1 MFNKEGRMKEHRYI
15 NGAEL
20 ITNFKNYFPDA
31 NVFSLPTT
39 YRCARTIC
47 EAGNRIAAKID
58 QTVINTANKSAGKI
72 IKLPIFDTQSD
83 EAEFVCKQAIKIFK
97 GTNQTIKIL
106 YRTNAQSVMFQLFLI
121 RQNIPF
127 SINQN
132 NSIFNTKEV
141 KLAIACCRFVT
152 EYDSLDI
159 DSKANTINDMRP
171 LLSPYSK
178 KLLYGTLT
186 DMRKSETDILTGE
199 LDRKHEPVLND
210 LEDIMEMLAGKKP
223 MQIVNAISKMD
234 CMKDFSDSAGDN
246 LIGIAEFLKYCKNM
260 TEIDNLIAEIS
271 RPRCVPAEERVI
283 SLSTVHGSKGL
294 EADNVFVTGLSDD
307 IFPHILGT
315 KSEELNLIYVAITRA
330 RESLYL
336 SGFSSFGDNTYNKHS
351 YMEMI

>member
-1 MFNKEGRMKEHRYI
+1 MRKHRYI

-20 ITNFKNYFPDA
+20 ITNFKQYYPSA
-31 NVFSLPTT
+31 SVFNLPTT
-39 YRCARTIC
+39 YRCAKAIC
-47 EAGNRIAAKID
+47 EAGNRIAEKID
-58 QTVINTANKSAGKI
+58 QTVVNTANKSEGKI

-83 EAEFVCKQAIKIFK
+83 EAEFVCEQAIKIFK
-97 GTNQTIKIL
+97 ETSQTIKIL

-121 RQNIPF
+121 RRNIPF

-132 NSIFNTKEV
+132 NSIFNTKEA

-152 EYDSLDI
+152 EYDNLDI
-159 DSKANTINDMRP
+159 DNKANTINDMRP

-178 KLLYGTLT
+178 KLLYNTLI

-199 LDRKHEPVLND
+199 LDGKHNPVLND
-210 LEDIMEMLAGKKP
+210 LDDIMQMLAGKKP
-223 MQIVNAISKMD
+223 AQIISSISKMD
-234 CMKDFSDSAGDN
+234 CMNDFSDSAGDN
-246 LIGIAEFLKYCKNM
+246 LIGIAEFLKHCRSM

-271 RPRCVPAEERVI
+271 RPRCVPAGERVI

-307 IFPHILGT
+307 IFPHVLGT
-315 KSEELNLIYVAITRA
+315 KSEELNLAYVAITRA
-330 RESLYL
+330 RETLYL
-336 SGFSSFGDNTYNKHS
+336 SGFNSFGSNTYYKHS

>member
-1 MFNKEGRMKEHRYI
+1 MKKHRYI

-39 YRCARTIC
+39 YRCARAIC
-47 EAGNRIAAKID
+47 EAGNRIAEKID

-132 NSIFNTKEV
+132 NSIFNTREA

-152 EYDSLDI
+152 EYNKLDI
-159 DSKANTINDMRP
+159 TSKANTINDMRP

-178 KLLYGTLT
+178 KLLYGALA
-186 DMRKSETDILTGE
+186 DMRKSETDIMTGR
-199 LDRKHEPVLND
+199 LGHKYEPVLND
-210 LEDIMEMLAGKKP
+210 LEDIMEMLAEKKP
-223 MQIVNAISKMD
+223 TQIVNAISKMD

-246 LIGIAEFLKYCKNM
+246 LIGIAEFLKHCENM

-294 EADNVFVTGLSDD
+294 EADIVFVTGLSNN
-307 IFPHILGT
+307 IFPHVFGDE
-315 KSEELNLIYVAITRA
+315 SEIKLLYVAVTRA
-330 RESLYL
+330 KETLYL
-336 SGFSSFGDNTYNKHS
+336 SGFSLFGTNRYEEHS
-351 YMEMI
+351 YMEVI

>member
-1 MFNKEGRMKEHRYI
+1 MREHRYI

-20 ITNFKNYFPDA
+20 ITNFKHYYPSA
-31 NVFSLPTT
+31 SVFNLPTT
-39 YRCARTIC
+39 YRCARAIC
-47 EAGNRIAAKID
+47 EAGNRIAEKID

-72 IKLPIFDTQSD
+72 VKLPIFDTQSD

-97 GTNQTIKIL
+97 GTSQTIKIL

-132 NSIFNTKEV
+132 NSIFNTKEA
-141 KLAIACCRFVT
+141 KLAISCCRFVT
-152 EYDSLDI
+152 EYNNLDI

-178 KLLYGTLT
+178 KLLYGTLA
-186 DMRKSETDILTGE
+186 DMRKSETDVLAGE
-199 LDRKHEPVLND
+199 LGRKHEPVLND

-260 TEIDNLIAEIS
+260 TEIDSLIAEIS
-271 RPRCVPAEERVI
+271 RPRCVPAGERVI

-307 IFPHILGT
+307 IFPHVLGT
-315 KSEELNLIYVAITRA
+315 KSEELNLAYVAITRA
-330 RESLYL
+330 REALYL
-336 SGFSSFGDNTYNKHS
+336 SGFNSFGSNTYDKHS

>member
-1 MFNKEGRMKEHRYI
+1 MREHRYI

-20 ITNFKNYFPDA
+20 ITNFKQYYPDSSTF
-31 NVFSLPTT
+31 NLPTT
-39 YRCARTIC
+39 YRCAKAIC

-58 QTVINTANKSAGKI
+58 QTIIDTANKSAGKI
-72 IKLPIFDTQSD
+72 IKLPIFDTQSN
-83 EAEFVCKQAIKIFK
+83 EAEYVCQQAIKIFQ
-97 GTNQTIKIL
+97 GTKQTVKIL

-132 NSIFNTKEV
+132 NSIFNTREA

-152 EYDSLDI
+152 EYDNLNI
-159 DSKANTINDMRP
+159 DGKANTINDMRP

-186 DMRKSETDILTGE
+186 DMRKSETDVLTGE
-199 LDRKHEPVLND
+199 LGRKHEPVLND
-210 LEDIMEMLAGKKP
+210 LDDIMEMLAGKKP

-246 LIGIAEFLKYCKNM
+246 LIGIAEFLKHCKNM
-260 TEIDNLIAEIS
+260 TEVDSLIAEIS
-271 RPRCVPAEERVI
+271 RPRCVPAGERVI

-294 EADNVFVTGLSDD
+294 ESDVVFVVGLSDD
-307 IFPHILGT
+307 IFPHVLGVD
-315 KSEELNLIYVAITRA
+315 KEELCLLYVAITRA
-330 RESLYL
+330 KETLYL
-336 SGFSSFGDNTYNKHS
+336 SGFSSFGTNEYKKHTY
-351 YMEMI
+351 MDVI